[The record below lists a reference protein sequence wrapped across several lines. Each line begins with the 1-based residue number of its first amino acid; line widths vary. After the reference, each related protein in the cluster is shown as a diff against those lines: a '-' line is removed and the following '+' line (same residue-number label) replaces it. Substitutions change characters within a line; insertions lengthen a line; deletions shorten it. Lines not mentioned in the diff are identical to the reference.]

1 MNNQTVNNDENNR
14 GRKTKKELE
23 IALRSVWQ
31 GLVESN
37 SRSEPYGPQR
47 HTSA

>member
-1 MNNQTVNNDENNR
+1 MNNQTVNNEENNR

-31 GLVESN
+31 GHVESN
-37 SRSEPYGPQR
+37 HDRWFWRPVY
-47 HTSA
+47 

>member
-1 MNNQTVNNDENNR
+1 MNNQTVNNEENNR

-31 GLVESN
+31 GHVEYLDISA
-37 SRSEPYGPQR
+37 SRSEK
-47 HTSA
+47 